1 MVLSFPSAWQDGCER
16 IESIK
21 HHFCRTKFLG
31 RKVCLSLT
39 LTLANH
45 VDQRLRTRDG
55 GQEEWVNVWVYEAM
69 TVQSG
74 ERRQTEWWLYHGS
87 MVLLAAV
94 VDQWR
99 APLVGLSVDNW
110 CHAGGRAELDKVLR
124 WVAQTTHHAARQSAA
139 RVCTG
144 HCTARDSSCRRNA
157 NSLSCS
163 LTVSVD

>member
-1 MVLSFPSAWQDGCER
+1 
-16 IESIK
+16 
-21 HHFCRTKFLG
+21 
-31 RKVCLSLT
+31 
-39 LTLANH
+39 
-45 VDQRLRTRDG
+45 
-55 GQEEWVNVWVYEAM
+55 
-69 TVQSG
+69 
-74 ERRQTEWWLYHGS
+74 

-163 LTVSVD
+163 HQLPVSLSTDCLCRLVVAPQCTPPPPPAPPPPPLRVTELQLL